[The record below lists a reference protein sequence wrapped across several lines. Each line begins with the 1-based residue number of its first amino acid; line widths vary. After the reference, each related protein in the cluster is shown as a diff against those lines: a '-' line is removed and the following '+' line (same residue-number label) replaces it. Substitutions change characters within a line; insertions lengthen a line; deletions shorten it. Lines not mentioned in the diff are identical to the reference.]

1 MTRNHEDTPAWIP
14 PITGYHDL
22 AELELRK
29 LEDINNPDSTRT
41 AYATARGFAALAYA
55 LLALRETY
63 QAEATDLSN
72 TLADI
77 SGAASDTAAYTGLV
91 VDVLAA
97 PAWWRRLA
105 WRLRP
110 GRPDSPPEEP

>member
-1 MTRNHEDTPAWIP
+1 MTRTHEDAPAWIP

-29 LEDINNPDSTRT
+29 LEDIGLDSTRT

-55 LLALRETY
+55 VLALRETC
-63 QAEATDLSN
+63 QEEATDLSN
-72 TLADI
+72 TLADLAN
-77 SGAASDTAAYTGLV
+77 AADDTAAYAGLV

>member
-1 MTRNHEDTPAWIP
+1 LTRTPEDTPARIP
-14 PITGYHDL
+14 LITGYHDL

-29 LEDINNPDSTRT
+29 LEDIGPDSSET
-41 AYATARGFAALAYA
+41 AYVTARGFAALAYA

-63 QAEATDLSN
+63 QEEATDLSN
-72 TLADI
+72 TLHDI

-91 VDVLAA
+91 VDMLAA
-97 PAWWRRLA
+97 LTWWRRLA